1 MNSQQSICVIGSVN
15 ADISIRVPRFV
26 RPGETLKGRDFQF
39 SPGGKGANQAVA
51 AARLGGEGV
60 PAGPHWARPLWRGD
74 FPSS

>member
-51 AARLGGEGV
+51 AARLGGKC
-60 PAGPHWARPLWRGD
+60 ACWPHWARPLWRGD